1 VIRRGEI
8 ERSGPIANVA
18 AVALLG
24 AFVVL
29 AAGFGTAAASAGH
42 LAEAL
47 SPRLAALSSA
57 NVKAKGEVSQAR
69 TLSLPAHGPG
79 SLLRSGNR
87 VLVDIRVTADPRRQ
101 LNALRRAGA
110 QIVFVSRRYRTVT
123 AAVAPASLRSVAELP
138 DVASVVEDL
147 APITA
152 GNSRLTLPASEP
164 SSRRGS
170 SCPSGD
176 VVSEGDTQLNADQV
190 RDDFGLTGSGV
201 EVGALSDSFSHDGLA
216 ATNAFEDVAS
226 GDLPGASNPC
236 AHEDPVRVLNDFD
249 IDGHDEGRAM
259 LQIVHD
265 LAPGAALAFATGS
278 FSSSLGFANN
288 IRALRN
294 SGADVIVDDLTYLD
308 EPFFQDGPVS
318 VAVNDVTAD
327 GAAYFTNASN
337 FNIAAGTN
345 DIGSWEA
352 PAFRDAGA
360 CPPVITEPNADC
372 MDFDSTEASVDNT
385 YGIDVAAGARVSIDL
400 QWAQPWNGVD
410 TDLDL
415 YFVSADGSAI
425 LAKSESRNLTT
436 QRPFE
441 FVSSRNSSATSLSVN
456 LVVARFTGAGGGDDA
471 SPRLK
476 FTAIQPTSGVTPTEY
491 TSSDATDVVG
501 PAIFG
506 HNGAASAMS
515 VAAVPF
521 LDSSVVESYSSRGPV
536 TLYFGP
542 VLSATPAAP
551 ITPAVVEKPDIAATD
566 CNVTTFFAQL
576 VGSDWRFCGTSAAS
590 PHAAAVAAL
599 MLDGKPSAT
608 FGQIREAM
616 TSTAAPVG
624 AFGSSAA
631 GAGLLDAA
639 AATTALGQ
647 DPPPPDTELT
657 GVKINK
663 RQGKARFAFAGSGGQ
678 EPLSFQ
684 CRLGRRTFADCISP
698 RVFKSLRKG
707 RYTFEVTA
715 TDALD
720 QSDPTPA
727 THMFKIRR
735 RHQR

>member
-1 VIRRGEI
+1 MIRRGEI

-18 AVALLG
+18 AVALLVG
-24 AFVVL
+24 VAVL
-29 AAGFGTAAASAGH
+29 AAIAGTASAATGPRGG
-42 LAEAL
+42 AL
-47 SPRLAALSSA
+47 SPRLAALASA
-57 NVKAKGEVSQAR
+57 NVKAKGEVDQAR

-79 SLLRSGNR
+79 SLLRSGTR
-87 VLVDIRVTADPRRQ
+87 VLVDIRVTADPRRW
-101 LNALRRAGA
+101 LGALRRAGA
-110 QIVFVSRRYRTVT
+110 RTVFVSRRYRTVT
-123 AAVAPASLRSVAELP
+123 AAVAPASLRSIAAVA
-138 DVASVVEDL
+138 DVSSVVEDL
-147 APITA
+147 APVTA
-152 GNSRLTLPASEP
+152 ADSQSTPPASEP
-164 SSRRGS
+164 LSRRGS
-170 SCPSGD
+170 SCPSGE

-201 EVGALSDSFSHDGLA
+201 EVGALSDSFSHDGFA
-216 ATNAFEDVAS
+216 ATNAFGDVAS
-226 GDLPGASNPC
+226 GDLPGATNPC
-236 AHEDPVRVLNDFD
+236 GLEDPVRVLNDFD

-337 FNIAAGTN
+337 FNIADGSS

-352 PAFRDAGA
+352 PAFRDAGG
-360 CPPVITEPNADC
+360 CPVAITEPNADC
-372 MDFDSTEASVDNT
+372 MDFDSTGEGVDNT
-385 YGIDVAAGARVSIDL
+385 YGIAVAPGARVSIDL

-415 YFVSADGSAI
+415 YLVSADGSTV
-425 LAKSESRNLTT
+425 LAESEIGNLTT

-441 FVSSRNSSATSLSVN
+441 FVSTRNSSATNLSVN
-456 LVVARFTGAGGGDDA
+456 LVVARFTGAGGGDHA
-471 SPRLK
+471 TPRLK

-491 TSSDATDVVG
+491 VASDGTDVVG

-551 ITPAVVEKPDIAATD
+551 IGPAVVEKPDIAATD

-616 TSTAAPVG
+616 TSTAVPVG
-624 AFGSSAA
+624 TFGSPAA

-647 DPPPPDTELT
+647 DPAPPDTALT
-657 GVKINK
+657 VVRINN
-663 RQGKARFAFAGSGGQ
+663 RQRKARFAFAGSGGQ
-678 EPLSFQ
+678 APLSFE
-684 CRLGRRTFADCISP
+684 CRLDGRTFADCNSP
-698 RVFKSLRKG
+698 RVFKNLKKG
-707 RYTFEVTA
+707 NYTFEVTA

-727 THMFKIRR
+727 TRTFKIRK